1 MNTTNPINGLPDT
14 TLVKKAIKNT
24 VSRYRGGA
32 RAMGK
37 LLNKAPNVLSNE
49 INPSQPNHKLGLLD
63 AIYII
68 HISGDFQLLEA
79 IAACLNHSIVSLGD
93 FSATSD
99 TELLDLYARWHGEIG
114 DVAREVSMA
123 LEDGRISRDEFER
136 IRQEGIEQIH
146 WFFEFQAR
154 LEALID
160 EG

>member
-1 MNTTNPINGLPDT
+1 MNTINPTNGLPDT
-14 TLVKKAIKNT
+14 TLVQKSMKGT
-24 VSRYRGGA
+24 VSRFSGGA
-32 RAMGK
+32 RAMGQ

-49 INPSQPNHKLGLLD
+49 INSSQPHHKLGLLD
-63 AIYII
+63 AIYIM

-79 IAACLNHSIVSLGD
+79 IAACLNHSIVNLGD

-99 TELLDLYARWHGEIG
+99 MELLDLYARWHGKIG

-123 LEDGRISRDEFER
+123 LADGRITRNEFDR
-136 IRQEGIEQIH
+136 IRQEGMEQIH